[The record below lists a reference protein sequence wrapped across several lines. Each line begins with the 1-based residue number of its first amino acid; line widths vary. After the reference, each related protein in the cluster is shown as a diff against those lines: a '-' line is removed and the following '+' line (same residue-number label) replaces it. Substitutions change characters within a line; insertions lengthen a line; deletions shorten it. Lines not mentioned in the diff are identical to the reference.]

1 MKIPDKFISKLADPA
16 IKVLVLF
23 VLIYVCIMFVH
34 VETHHTKFSKSQ
46 AAVIENNLLLIT
58 LLTNHHQ
65 NAMDILKNQVL
76 IQRDVEVAL
85 YNQKSIKEHQKIL
98 LEFIGQF
105 QTNNNL
111 SISK

>member
-1 MKIPDKFISKLADPA
+1 
-16 IKVLVLF
+16 
-23 VLIYVCIMFVH
+23 
-34 VETHHTKFSKSQ
+34 
-46 AAVIENNLLLIT
+46 
-58 LLTNHHQ
+58 
-65 NAMDILKNQVL
+65 MDILKNQVL